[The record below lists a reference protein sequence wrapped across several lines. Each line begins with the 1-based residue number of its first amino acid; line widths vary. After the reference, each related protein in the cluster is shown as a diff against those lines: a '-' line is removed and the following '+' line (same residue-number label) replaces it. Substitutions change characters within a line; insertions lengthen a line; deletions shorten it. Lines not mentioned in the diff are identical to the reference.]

1 MGRNGRDMN
10 HTGMLPCLPKVI
22 GVLQPKPM
30 RCIRLT
36 EGHFNPQCHFRRNR
50 STPIQQLR
58 QRLAAHTKMVG
69 GVGDGQAQ
77 GGKHQLLQNFSRMG
91 GVMHTHGLTSS
102 MVIKNLDVTRMGKR
116 KVRGRGE
123 RGFPGARSANEACR
137 VMASSAHQKTRFRGS
152 LHRGHCPARSGCC
165 RGGF

>member
-1 MGRNGRDMN
+1 MN

-30 RCIRLT
+30 RRVRLT

-77 GGKHQLLQNFSRMG
+77 RGQAPAPSEFLPDGRGYAYPWSHLLNGNQESRRRKDGEEEGKGQGGKRFP
-91 GVMHTHGLTSS
+91 
-102 MVIKNLDVTRMGKR
+102 
-116 KVRGRGE
+116 RGE
-123 RGFPGARSANEACR
+123 
-137 VMASSAHQKTRFRGS
+137 ASE
-152 LHRGHCPARSGCC
+152 
-165 RGGF
+165 